1 MRSSLALSL
10 LALEASAVAVAAQRV
25 VGIDFEKRPKNVDRA
40 LRKRQG
46 PIMETLT
53 NEGYL
58 YFANVSVGTPP
69 QPISLQIDTG
79 SSDVWMSSSQADFR
93 EGAVADGGTFNQA
106 ASSTYKALSSP
117 AFNITYVDG
126 TGSTGNYFTDQF
138 IIAGTTLNNLE
149 MGLAT
154 DTTIGT
160 GIMGVGFDNDEAVCR
175 TIPCNSYPSVIDQLV
190 TQKKINSKAYSLWL
204 NDLDANT
211 GSILFGGVDTDKY
224 MGNLIALPIQIDSET
239 GVIDSF
245 TIAWTAFSIT
255 TKQGTQSYPLS
266 SSSSSAQA
274 AILDSGTSLT
284 VSLSA

>member
-1 MRSSLALSL
+1 LALSL
-10 LALEASAVAVAAQRV
+10 LALEASPVAAQRV
-25 VGIDFEKRPKNVDRA
+25 VGIDFEKRPKNADRA
-40 LRKRQG
+40 LSKRQT

-79 SSDVWMSSSQADFR
+79 SSDVWMSSSQATFG
-93 EGAVADGGTFNQA
+93 EGAVADGGTFNPQ

-117 AFNITYVDG
+117 VFNITYVDG

-138 IIAGTTLNNLE
+138 TIAGATLNNLQ

-224 MGNLIALPIQIDSET
+224 MGNLISLPIQLDSET

-255 TKQGTQSYPLS
+255 TKQGTTSYPLS
-266 SSSSSAQA
+266 STSSAAQA

-284 VSLSA
+284 VSFLA